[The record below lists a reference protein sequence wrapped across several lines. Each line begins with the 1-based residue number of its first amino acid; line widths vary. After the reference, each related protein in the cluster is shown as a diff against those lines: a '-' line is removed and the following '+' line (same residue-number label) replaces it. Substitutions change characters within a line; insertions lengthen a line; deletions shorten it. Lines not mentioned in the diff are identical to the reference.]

1 MPLFE
6 LINSKVGD
14 NRKVFLV
21 HGGIDTEDRELAR
34 QIAETTTDSIIV
46 ASYGTFSTGINII
59 WLKELKYTMKK
70 TLIMNSLMSQ
80 SRRVMD
86 KTEFLAAI
94 KLVSGEELLSMVTS
108 VHDDNGDYLI
118 VENPIEVE
126 EVMLPNKQAGAKV
139 QPWMKFSREEQF
151 VIPKDKIITIVE
163 VAEEVAVFYHM
174 SLRKLNTDFITDA
187 KGKIST
193 VDEARIKLNKIFNKD
208 S

>member
-1 MPLFE
+1 
-6 LINSKVGD
+6 
-14 NRKVFLV
+14 
-21 HGGIDTEDRELAR
+21 
-34 QIAETTTDSIIV
+34 
-46 ASYGTFSTGINII
+46 
-59 WLKELKYTMKK
+59 MKK

-108 VHDDNGDYLI
+108 VHDENGDYLI

-174 SLRKLNTDFITDA
+174 SLRKLNNDFITDA

-193 VDEARIKLNKIFNKD
+193 VDEARIKLDKIFKQGT
-208 S
+208 

>member
-1 MPLFE
+1 
-6 LINSKVGD
+6 
-14 NRKVFLV
+14 
-21 HGGIDTEDRELAR
+21 
-34 QIAETTTDSIIV
+34 
-46 ASYGTFSTGINII
+46 
-59 WLKELKYTMKK
+59 
-70 TLIMNSLMSQ
+70 MNSLMSQ

-108 VHDDNGDYLI
+108 VHDENGDYLI

-151 VIPKDKIITIVE
+151 VIPKEHVITIVE

>member
-1 MPLFE
+1 
-6 LINSKVGD
+6 
-14 NRKVFLV
+14 
-21 HGGIDTEDRELAR
+21 
-34 QIAETTTDSIIV
+34 
-46 ASYGTFSTGINII
+46 
-59 WLKELKYTMKK
+59 
-70 TLIMNSLMSQ
+70 MNSLMSQ

-108 VHDDNGDYLI
+108 VHDENGDYLI

-139 QPWMKFSREEQF
+139 QPWMKFSREELF
-151 VIPKDKIITIVE
+151 VIRKDKIITIVE

-193 VDEARIKLNKIFNKD
+193 VDEARIKLDKIFKKG

>member
-1 MPLFE
+1 M
-6 LINSKVGD
+6 S
-14 NRKVFLV
+14 
-21 HGGIDTEDRELAR
+21 
-34 QIAETTTDSIIV
+34 
-46 ASYGTFSTGINII
+46 
-59 WLKELKYTMKK
+59 
-70 TLIMNSLMSQ
+70 SLMSQ

-108 VHDDNGDYLI
+108 VHDENGDYLI

-139 QPWMKFSREEQF
+139 QPWMKFSREDQF
-151 VIPKDKIITIVE
+151 VIPKEHIITIVE
-163 VAEEVAVFYHM
+163 VAEEVEVFYHM

-193 VDEARIKLNKIFNKD
+193 VDEARIKLDKIFKKGT
-208 S
+208 

>member
-1 MPLFE
+1 
-6 LINSKVGD
+6 
-14 NRKVFLV
+14 
-21 HGGIDTEDRELAR
+21 
-34 QIAETTTDSIIV
+34 
-46 ASYGTFSTGINII
+46 
-59 WLKELKYTMKK
+59 MKK

-80 SRRVMD
+80 SRRDMD
-86 KTEFLAAI
+86 KEEFLAAI
-94 KLVSGEELLSMVTS
+94 KLVSGEEILSMVTS
-108 VHDDNGDYLI
+108 VHDENGDYLI

-208 S
+208 I

>member
-1 MPLFE
+1 
-6 LINSKVGD
+6 
-14 NRKVFLV
+14 
-21 HGGIDTEDRELAR
+21 
-34 QIAETTTDSIIV
+34 
-46 ASYGTFSTGINII
+46 
-59 WLKELKYTMKK
+59 
-70 TLIMNSLMSQ
+70 MNSLMSQ

-108 VHDDNGDYLI
+108 VHDENGDYLI

-139 QPWMKFSREEQF
+139 QPWMKFSREDQF
-151 VIPKDKIITIVE
+151 VIPKEHIITIVE
-163 VAEEVAVFYHM
+163 VAEEVEVFYHM

>member
-1 MPLFE
+1 
-6 LINSKVGD
+6 
-14 NRKVFLV
+14 
-21 HGGIDTEDRELAR
+21 
-34 QIAETTTDSIIV
+34 
-46 ASYGTFSTGINII
+46 
-59 WLKELKYTMKK
+59 
-70 TLIMNSLMSQ
+70 MNSLMSQ

-94 KLVSGEELLSMVTS
+94 KLVSGEEILSMVTS
-108 VHDDNGDYLI
+108 VHDENGDYLI

-151 VIPKDKIITIVE
+151 VIPKEHIITIVE
-163 VAEEVAVFYHM
+163 VAQEVAVFYHM
-174 SLRKLNTDFITDA
+174 SLRKLNTDFISDA

-208 S
+208 I

>member
-1 MPLFE
+1 
-6 LINSKVGD
+6 
-14 NRKVFLV
+14 
-21 HGGIDTEDRELAR
+21 
-34 QIAETTTDSIIV
+34 
-46 ASYGTFSTGINII
+46 
-59 WLKELKYTMKK
+59 
-70 TLIMNSLMSQ
+70 MNSLMSQ

-108 VHDDNGDYLI
+108 VHDENGDYLI

-126 EVMLPNKQAGAKV
+126 EVILPNKQAGAKV

-151 VIPKDKIITIVE
+151 VIPKEHIITIVE
-163 VAEEVAVFYHM
+163 VAEEVAIFYHM

-193 VDEARIKLNKIFNKD
+193 VDEARIKLDKIFKKG

>member
-1 MPLFE
+1 
-6 LINSKVGD
+6 
-14 NRKVFLV
+14 
-21 HGGIDTEDRELAR
+21 
-34 QIAETTTDSIIV
+34 
-46 ASYGTFSTGINII
+46 
-59 WLKELKYTMKK
+59 MKK

-94 KLVSGEELLSMVTS
+94 KLVSGEEILSMVTS
-108 VHDDNGDYLI
+108 VHDENGDYLI
-118 VENPIEVE
+118 VENPIEIE

-163 VAEEVAVFYHM
+163 VSEEVAVFYHM
-174 SLRKLNTDFITDA
+174 SLRKLNNDFITDA

-193 VDEARIKLNKIFNKD
+193 VDEARIKLDKIFKKD

>member
-1 MPLFE
+1 
-6 LINSKVGD
+6 
-14 NRKVFLV
+14 
-21 HGGIDTEDRELAR
+21 
-34 QIAETTTDSIIV
+34 
-46 ASYGTFSTGINII
+46 
-59 WLKELKYTMKK
+59 MKK

-108 VHDDNGDYLI
+108 VHDENGDYLI

-126 EVMLPNKQAGAKV
+126 EVLLPNKQAGAKV
-139 QPWMKFSREEQF
+139 QPWMKFSKEDQF

-193 VDEARIKLNKIFNKD
+193 VDEARIKLDKIFNKD

>member
-1 MPLFE
+1 
-6 LINSKVGD
+6 
-14 NRKVFLV
+14 
-21 HGGIDTEDRELAR
+21 
-34 QIAETTTDSIIV
+34 
-46 ASYGTFSTGINII
+46 
-59 WLKELKYTMKK
+59 
-70 TLIMNSLMSQ
+70 MNSLMSQ

-94 KLVSGEELLSMVTS
+94 KVVSGEELLSMVTS
-108 VHDDNGDYLI
+108 VHDENGDYLI
-118 VENPIEVE
+118 IENPIEVE
-126 EVMLPNKQAGAKV
+126 EVLLPNKQAGAKV

-151 VIPKDKIITIVE
+151 VIPKEHVITIVE

-174 SLRKLNTDFITDA
+174 SLRKLNNDFITDA

>member
-1 MPLFE
+1 
-6 LINSKVGD
+6 
-14 NRKVFLV
+14 
-21 HGGIDTEDRELAR
+21 
-34 QIAETTTDSIIV
+34 
-46 ASYGTFSTGINII
+46 
-59 WLKELKYTMKK
+59 
-70 TLIMNSLMSQ
+70 MNSLISQ

-94 KLVSGEELLSMVTS
+94 KLVSGEEILSMVTS
-108 VHDDNGDYLI
+108 VHDENGDYLI

-126 EVMLPNKQAGAKV
+126 EVLLPNKQAGAKV

-151 VIPKDKIITIVE
+151 VIPKEHIITIVE
-163 VAEEVAVFYHM
+163 VAQEVAVFYHM
-174 SLRKLNTDFITDA
+174 SLRKLNTDFISDA

>member
-1 MPLFE
+1 
-6 LINSKVGD
+6 
-14 NRKVFLV
+14 
-21 HGGIDTEDRELAR
+21 
-34 QIAETTTDSIIV
+34 
-46 ASYGTFSTGINII
+46 
-59 WLKELKYTMKK
+59 
-70 TLIMNSLMSQ
+70 MNSLMSQ

-108 VHDDNGDYLI
+108 VHDENGDYLI

-126 EVMLPNKQAGAKV
+126 EVILPNKQAGAKV
-139 QPWMKFSREEQF
+139 MPWMKFSREEQF
-151 VIPKDKIITIVE
+151 VIPKEHVITIVE

-174 SLRKLNTDFITDA
+174 SLRKLNTDLITDA

>member
-1 MPLFE
+1 
-6 LINSKVGD
+6 
-14 NRKVFLV
+14 
-21 HGGIDTEDRELAR
+21 
-34 QIAETTTDSIIV
+34 
-46 ASYGTFSTGINII
+46 
-59 WLKELKYTMKK
+59 
-70 TLIMNSLMSQ
+70 MNSLMSQ

-108 VHDDNGDYLI
+108 VHDENGDYLI
-118 VENPIEVE
+118 IENPIEVE
-126 EVMLPNKQAGAKV
+126 EVLLPNKQAGAKV

-193 VDEARIKLNKIFNKD
+193 VDEARIKLDKIFNKD

>member
-1 MPLFE
+1 
-6 LINSKVGD
+6 
-14 NRKVFLV
+14 
-21 HGGIDTEDRELAR
+21 
-34 QIAETTTDSIIV
+34 
-46 ASYGTFSTGINII
+46 
-59 WLKELKYTMKK
+59 
-70 TLIMNSLMSQ
+70 
-80 SRRVMD
+80 MD

-108 VHDDNGDYLI
+108 VHDENGDYLI

-126 EVMLPNKQAGAKV
+126 EVILPNKQAGAKV

-151 VIPKDKIITIVE
+151 VIPKEHVITIVE

-174 SLRKLNTDFITDA
+174 SLRKLNTDLITDA

-208 S
+208 I

>member
-1 MPLFE
+1 
-6 LINSKVGD
+6 
-14 NRKVFLV
+14 
-21 HGGIDTEDRELAR
+21 
-34 QIAETTTDSIIV
+34 
-46 ASYGTFSTGINII
+46 
-59 WLKELKYTMKK
+59 
-70 TLIMNSLMSQ
+70 MNSLMSQ

-94 KLVSGEELLSMVTS
+94 KLVSGEEILSMVTS
-108 VHDDNGDYLI
+108 VHDENGDYLI

-151 VIPKDKIITIVE
+151 VIPKEHIITIVE
-163 VAEEVAVFYHM
+163 VAEEVAIFYHM

>member
-1 MPLFE
+1 
-6 LINSKVGD
+6 
-14 NRKVFLV
+14 
-21 HGGIDTEDRELAR
+21 
-34 QIAETTTDSIIV
+34 
-46 ASYGTFSTGINII
+46 
-59 WLKELKYTMKK
+59 
-70 TLIMNSLMSQ
+70 MNSLMSQ

-94 KLVSGEELLSMVTS
+94 KLVSGEEILSMVTS
-108 VHDDNGDYLI
+108 VHDENGDYLI
-118 VENPIEVE
+118 VENPIEIE

-163 VAEEVAVFYHM
+163 VAEEVMVFYHM
-174 SLRKLNTDFITDA
+174 SLRKLNNDFITDA